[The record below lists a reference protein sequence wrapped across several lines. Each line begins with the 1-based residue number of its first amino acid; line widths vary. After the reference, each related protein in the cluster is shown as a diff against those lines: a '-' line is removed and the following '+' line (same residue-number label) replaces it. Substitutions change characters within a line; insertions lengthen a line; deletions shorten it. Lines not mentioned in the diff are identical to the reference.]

1 MSVRDVVKSQLMA
14 YDPEKE
20 LLPLVIAS
28 RHYTLLQGRETE
40 EQYEWET
47 LQSQIEERF
56 IRNKPR
62 IEHQPRDIDTVVY
75 REDFTNAKVFEALQA
90 RIPQEPL
97 RQAVIDDISKD
108 YRDITDVVQS
118 LSMLDITIGYLVS
131 VGTDGD
137 MMLKEYM
144 EKMLTLKKKLCSEQV
159 CFYRQLSL
167 HLLPRVCWYL
177 CTTVAT
183 FIL

>member
-14 YDPEKE
+14 YDPETE

-40 EQYEWET
+40 EKYDWEA

-75 REDFTNAKVFEALQA
+75 REDFTNAKVFEALQT

-97 RQAVIDDISKD
+97 RQEVIDDINKD
-108 YRDITDVVQS
+108 CRDITDVVQS
-118 LSMLDITIGYLVS
+118 LSMIDITIGYLVS
-131 VGTDGD
+131 VGADGD
-137 MMLKEYM
+137 MLLRDYM
-144 EKMLTLKKKLCSEQV
+144 EKKLTLKKKLNSEQV
-159 CFYRQLSL
+159 RLYTFY
-167 HLLPRVCWYL
+167 
-177 CTTVAT
+177 
-183 FIL
+183 I

>member
-1 MSVRDVVKSQLMA
+1 MRDVVKSQLVA
-14 YDPEKE
+14 YDPETE

-28 RHYTLLQGRETE
+28 RHYTLLQDRETE
-40 EQYEWET
+40 EQYDWEA

-62 IEHQPRDIDTVVY
+62 IEHQPRDIDTVIY
-75 REDFTNAKVFEALQA
+75 REDFTNAKVFETLQA

-97 RQAVIDDISKD
+97 RQAVLDDISKD

-131 VGTDGD
+131 VGADGD
-137 MMLKEYM
+137 MLLKDYM
-144 EKMLTLKKKLCSEQV
+144 EQKLKLKKKLSSEQV
-159 CFYRQLSL
+159 RSISWSF
-167 HLLPRVCWYL
+167 
-177 CTTVAT
+177 
-183 FIL
+183 